1 MVQGWATSPDH
12 LDGGALADARPGR
25 SGDSQPSPRSLRYRA
40 KIDRPWAW
48 LVGSEVHAGS
58 DLTSE

>member
-1 MVQGWATSPDH
+1 MVQGWATSPET
-12 LDGGALADARPGR
+12 LTGRPGGCPAGQV
-25 SGDSQPSPRSLRYRA
+25 GDWQPSPRSLRYRA

-48 LVGSEVHAGS
+48 LVGSEVYAGS